1 LKGKP
6 FGKTQKISH
15 TKIERLRIFIK
26 YFNNLFKQIS
36 FELNKNNNLIKFEGD
51 L

>member
-1 LKGKP
+1 MP
-6 FGKTQKISH
+6 FSNAQKISH
-15 TKIERLRIFIK
+15 TKIERLLIFIK